1 MGTLVSGEG
10 AIGPGVKAPTLQA
23 LIDRAKG
30 SGHVGAYVEFFTVII
45 RNKNIC
51 ERRLSCDGARIGA
64 SFGLVDEPGAKH
76 RIGKALI
83 TLLIS
88 ELRHRRI
95 VVPVLPVLERLT
107 ITARSRARR

>member
-1 MGTLVSGEG
+1 
-10 AIGPGVKAPTLQA
+10 VKAPTLQA

-76 RIGKALI
+76 RIGKALMHAADQRASASTNCCSRSAGLGAI
-83 TLLIS
+83 DNHGSISCSALRLIG
-88 ELRHRRI
+88 R
-95 VVPVLPVLERLT
+95 
-107 ITARSRARR
+107 